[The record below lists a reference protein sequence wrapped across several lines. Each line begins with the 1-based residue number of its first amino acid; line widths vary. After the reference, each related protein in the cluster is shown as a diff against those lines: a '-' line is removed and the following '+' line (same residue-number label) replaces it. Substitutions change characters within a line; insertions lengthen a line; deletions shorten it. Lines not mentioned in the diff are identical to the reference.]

1 MTQLTFEFAIV
12 SLRKTVFKLN
22 VYTNR
27 KHSMRHKL
35 RGNLPFNFHM
45 VETNC
50 KPCYYDTVIS
60 PTDQIGFLL

>member
-1 MTQLTFEFAIV
+1 MTQLKFEFTIV

-27 KHSMRHKL
+27 KYSMRHKL

-50 KPCYYDTVIS
+50 KPC
-60 PTDQIGFLL
+60 